1 MKKKEGPTARR
12 ECGQRENVFPGRWEP
27 ARRAHRASEGGFPRL
42 SRARHF
48 HGAPSWSSE
57 PGAEFSDTVHE
68 LTLGALHFQ
77 GGFGVGLELCE
88 LFEFGQRHARS
99 QQALARRHFLEQ
111 LERRSPARIDTA
123 ALAVG
128 CGDHHRHGAR
138 PVEVDLRME
147 MLAVKRID
155 RRGVLRVDVAE
166 AEVFANHGAIL
177 GFH

>member
-1 MKKKEGPTARR
+1 MKKKEEPTARR

-88 LFEFGQRHARS
+88 LFEFGQRHVSR
-99 QQALARRHFLEQ
+99 
-111 LERRSPARIDTA
+111 PCA
-123 ALAVG
+123 AAVG
-128 CGDHHRHGAR
+128 SLLVASTVCRFDPRAGHSFLLLIPAIASHL
-138 PVEVDLRME
+138 V
-147 MLAVKRID
+147 AVVSWQGQCWRWRCLSSICF
-155 RRGVLRVDVAE
+155 RFNISIPRA
-166 AEVFANHGAIL
+166 
-177 GFH
+177 